1 MTPRTTTL
9 MVQIFKGMKRFGL
22 KKLYFTSINFCDHEN
37 VKVLQEL
44 NFVVNQYQPIIYIKM
59 KLNSKLKCKEILKQI
74 LKNFISIRF
83 LRPKRNC
90 SFSGINFCRRPL
102 AETSKQTCKF
112 YP

>member
-22 KKLYFTSINFCDHEN
+22 KKLNFTSINFCDHEN

-59 KLNSKLKCKEILKQI
+59 KLNSKLKCKEILKQYY
-74 LKNFISIRF
+74 KIS
-83 LRPKRNC
+83 
-90 SFSGINFCRRPL
+90 
-102 AETSKQTCKF
+102 
-112 YP
+112 